1 MWSSAWGGTS
11 ASPCRWPLTGTP
23 VRDAVLRV
31 REDRAGLA
39 EEARSVLGLEPDR
52 RTAVFLGGSQGALRL
67 DRAAVEL
74 CRLLAARADR
84 TVRGPDRAGV
94 RGGRRGGGPGRGQHR
109 GRAHCCR
116 RAGDPGAVP
125 VRHGPAP
132 GGQRAGGGAGRRRPR
147 SPRRRRH
154 GRRRGRSHPAAARG
168 SGRPR
173 IDGSCQPSVR
183 PCRCRRRAGRRGRLG
198 RGADEMKE
206 YIPPRG
212 SIPTLDVPD
221 LSALRRGHLVG
232 IGGAGMSGL
241 ARLFLPGGVEVSG
254 SDLKESPALAELR
267 ALGAVVAVGHDAG
280 RLGEPDAVIVS
291 PALRPGDPEV
301 EEAHRRGIAVLARA
315 QVLAAMMRERRGI
328 AVAGTHGKTTTT
340 SMLAVILERAGL
352 DPTYVVGGDLNES
365 GSNARSG
372 SGDVFLAE
380 ADESDGS
387 FLLLEPEVGVVTN
400 VEADHLDFYRDA
412 PEIEA
417 AFTAFCRRS
426 RLVVACADDP
436 GAVRVVEAS
445 GAAAVA
451 VATRMGIAAADAV
464 EALEGFGGVRRRWE
478 VRGRIGGAAFVDDYA
493 HHPTEISA
501 TLRAARADGADRIV
515 AVFQPHR
522 FSRTA
527 ALWRLLG
534 GSLADAGL
542 VVVPD
547 VYGAGEVPVPGVAR
561 Q

>member
-1 MWSSAWGGTS
+1 
-11 ASPCRWPLTGTP
+11 
-23 VRDAVLRV
+23 
-31 REDRAGLA
+31 
-39 EEARSVLGLEPDR
+39 
-52 RTAVFLGGSQGALRL
+52 
-67 DRAAVEL
+67 
-74 CRLLAARADR
+74 
-84 TVRGPDRAGV
+84 
-94 RGGRRGGGPGRGQHR
+94 
-109 GRAHCCR
+109 
-116 RAGDPGAVP
+116 
-125 VRHGPAP
+125 
-132 GGQRAGGGAGRRRPR
+132 
-147 SPRRRRH
+147 
-154 GRRRGRSHPAAARG
+154 
-168 SGRPR
+168 
-173 IDGSCQPSVR
+173 
-183 PCRCRRRAGRRGRLG
+183 
-198 RGADEMKE
+198 MKE

-221 LSALRRGHLVG
+221 LSALRRVHLVG

-291 PALRPGDPEV
+291 TAIGPGNPEV

-445 GAAAVA
+445 GATAVWYGEAAGADVAIEGTTLGRGGGTCRIRVSATGGLEPWSGRLVVPVPGGQHLLNAAAAVA

-527 ALWRLLG
+527 ALWRSLG
-534 GSLADAGL
+534 ESLADADL
-542 VVVPD
+542 VVVTD
-547 VYGAGEVPVPGVAR
+547 VYGAGELPVPGVTGKLVVDGLVEAAPGKRAVYLPRRSDVAAFLAR
-561 Q
+561 EVRPGDLVLTLGAGDITMVGSETLSILGAARGG